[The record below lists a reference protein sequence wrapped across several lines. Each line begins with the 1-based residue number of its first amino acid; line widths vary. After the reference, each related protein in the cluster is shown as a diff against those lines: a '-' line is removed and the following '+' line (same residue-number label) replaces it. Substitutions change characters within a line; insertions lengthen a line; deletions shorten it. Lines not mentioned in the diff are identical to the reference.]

1 MGSLEGGLEE
11 ERRAGPIQ
19 ASASERGA
27 SQSVLP
33 GESREVP
40 EESRDAP
47 DEHREL
53 MEEDAER
60 SALLEEVL
68 VILQTGSF

>member
-1 MGSLEGGLEE
+1 MEGGLEE
-11 ERRAGPIQ
+11 ERREELVQARAG
-19 ASASERGA
+19 ECGA

-33 GESREVP
+33 SKSREVP

-53 MEEDAER
+53 MEEDADR

-68 VILQTGSF
+68 VSFETGSF